1 MFPSSSILF
10 LNILKI
16 EFIASD
22 LHSLKY
28 IPAALTINYLTIS
41 ENLLLL
47 ASTQIMENDLKM
59 LIESDQLLQA
69 MKILQQTN

>member
-1 MFPSSSILF
+1 MFPSSIILF

-28 IPAALTINYLTIS
+28 IPAVLTINYLTIS

-59 LIESDQLLQA
+59 LIESDQLVQA

>member
-41 ENLLLL
+41 VNLLLL